1 MQTIDAAHQGGSQT
15 SSEDAYMIQLHTL
28 NLFAVD

>member
-1 MQTIDAAHQGGSQT
+1 MQTIDAARQGGSQT
-15 SSEDAYMIQLHTL
+15 SEDAYMIQLHYL